1 MIRLENVLKMSLQE
15 VLKTSFGIILGLI
28 LRQYRMK
35 KSLKK
40 LYGGE
45 QNNLLS
51 NGFVQVSR
59 RKIILN
65 GERNA
70 LVNTLFFSIKSFIT
84 IKYDTGSGGAFSD
97 IYNGVQ

>member
-1 MIRLENVLKMSLQE
+1 
-15 VLKTSFGIILGLI
+15 
-28 LRQYRMK
+28 MK

-45 QNNLLS
+45 QNNLFS
-51 NGFVQVSR
+51 NGFIQVSR

-65 GERNA
+65 SERNA

-84 IKYDTGSGGAFSD
+84 
-97 IYNGVQ
+97 

>member
-1 MIRLENVLKMSLQE
+1 
-15 VLKTSFGIILGLI
+15 
-28 LRQYRMK
+28 MK

-45 QNNLLS
+45 QNNLFS
-51 NGFVQVSR
+51 NGFIQVSR

-65 GERNA
+65 GDRNA

-84 IKYDTGSGGAFSD
+84 
-97 IYNGVQ
+97 